1 MVTRNAQAGGIFVA
15 LGIMAGT
22 GFGIAAQNPMK
33 GVLIG
38 TALGTAAAVLLWLLD
53 RRRR

>member
-1 MVTRNAQAGGIFVA
+1 MITRNAQAGGIFVA
-15 LGIMAGT
+15 LGIMVGA

-33 GVLIG
+33 GILIG
-38 TALGTAAAVLLWLLD
+38 TALGTGVAVLLWLLD